1 MTKIEIENYL
11 KMHRLLR
18 PCMRWIKSEKG
29 ISTCPNT
36 FYKIFEM
43 DESAIK
49 SMRLQ
54 MLISYAEEFCQKH
67 QGGWM
72 SKEIGHDKS
81 VAA

>member
-11 KMHRLLR
+11 KLHRLLR
-18 PCMRWIKSEKG
+18 PCMRWIKNEKG
-29 ISTCPNT
+29 VSTCPNT
-36 FYKIFEM
+36 FYRIFEM

-54 MLISYAEEFCQKH
+54 MLISYAEEFCTKH
-67 QGGWM
+67 KGGWI
-72 SKEIGHDKS
+72 KEIGHDKS